1 MSVLFPRL
9 QLAVKLISCEKEIV
23 QLKMETH
30 KAKEM
35 TKASLQELLITRE
48 ELSEANQKL
57 EHYER
62 NVQTVISSMQQ
73 QQNIQNQRSRA
84 R

>member
-1 MSVLFPRL
+1 MCRYS
-9 QLAVKLISCEKEIV
+9 
-23 QLKMETH
+23 
-30 KAKEM
+30 
-35 TKASLQELLITRE
+35 QELLITRE
-48 ELSEANQKL
+48 QLSEANQKL

-73 QQNIQNQRSRA
+73 SQQTRA